1 LFFSHANIFHFSIY
15 KGELQRMKKTS
26 YRVSGQAFVGEELTL
41 LPVDIII
48 ENGTITALEEAPHAP
63 MVWICPA
70 FFNAHTHLGD
80 TLAMDCTVKGDLET
94 LVTPPDGLKHR
105 ILAATSH
112 QDLVGG
118 MHASIQGMIAG
129 GTAGCADFRE
139 GGRDGVTAL
148 REASKGLAF
157 RPIIFGREG
166 GEGIA
171 DGLGISSTRDVP
183 GTDMLVAKAK
193 RAGKMIALHAGERDA
208 ADVDAALALDPDIL
222 IHCTHATKKQLREC
236 ADRQIPIAVCPRSNW
251 ILGVTSSPHH
261 PPLQLMEDLGC
272 KLLLG
277 TDNVMF
283 VPPDMFS
290 EMAFAQAI
298 YRIDPKVLLG
308 AAVRGSELTG
318 SSFFIRK
325 GARAN
330 LFTIDPAQ
338 STLHFSRDP
347 ATTIIKRASGSII
360 GNNVFNW

>member
-1 LFFSHANIFHFSIY
+1 
-15 KGELQRMKKTS
+15 MKKNS
-26 YRVSGQAFVGEELTL
+26 CRVSGQALVGEELAI

-48 ENGTITALEEAPHAP
+48 ENGTIIAIEETRHAP
-63 MVWICPA
+63 DVWICPA

-80 TLAMDCTVKGDLET
+80 TIAMDCRKRGDLES

-105 ILAATSH
+105 ILAAASH
-112 QDLVGG
+112 NDLVAG
-118 MHASIQGMIAG
+118 MHASIQGMISG

-139 GGRDGVTAL
+139 GGCEGVTAL
-148 REASKGLAF
+148 RDAAAGLAF
-157 RPIIFGREG
+157 RPFIFGREG

-183 GTDMLVAKAK
+183 GMEKLVAKAK
-193 RAGKMIALHAGERDA
+193 RAGKKIALHAGERDA
-208 ADVDAALALDPDIL
+208 KDVDAALALDPDLL
-222 IHCTHATKKQLREC
+222 IHCTHATKRQLREC
-236 ADRQIPIAVCPRSNW
+236 AERQIPIAVCPRSNW
-251 ILGVTSSPHH
+251 ILGVTSSAQH
-261 PPLQLMEDLGC
+261 PPVQIMQDLGC
-272 KLLLG
+272 RLLLG

-290 EMAFAQAI
+290 EMAFTSTV
-298 YRIDPKVLLG
+298 YRIDPEVLLG

-325 GARAN
+325 GAQAN

-347 ATTIIKRASGSII
+347 VTSIIKRAFGSII
-360 GNNVFNW
+360 GNNVFNL